1 MTNSEIIL
9 WSLLFL
15 GLIGG
20 LLLAILGPKQP
31 PVDPKAVEEFH
42 TLRKVIDQWLFYS
55 NSQNRREVLF
65 EFYRPENRVQLQCP
79 YLEEFEV
86 EFRYEDTGHLLNV
99 YYGRTYTESKV
110 VDKEQLKGCGYFVLR
125 FGKLKWTK

>member
-1 MTNSEIIL
+1 MTNVEIIL
-9 WSLLFL
+9 WSLLVL

-20 LLLAILGPKQP
+20 ILLAIFGPKNP

-55 NSQNRREVLF
+55 NTQNKRDVLF
-65 EFYRPENRVQLQCP
+65 EFYRPETRIQLQCP

-86 EFRYEDTGHLLNV
+86 EFRYADTARLLNV
-99 YYGRTYTESKV
+99 YYGRAYIESKV
-110 VDKEQLKGCGYFVLR
+110 TDEETLKGCGYFVVR